1 MAFKRVIIWRVGPL
15 SWLLGDKSMAFT
27 ELEQKRIEKAASRF
41 IEKNRP
47 AVHIRPEL
55 DLGFR
60 LTGQSIELFEIR
72 PAWKAEHLK
81 QERPVAKATYIK
93 AQEIWRIYWQR
104 ADLKWHRY
112 EPIPDVES
120 IDEFLAVV
128 EQDEYCC
135 FWG

>member
-1 MAFKRVIIWRVGPL
+1 
-15 SWLLGDKSMAFT
+15 MAFT

-41 IEKNRP
+41 IEKHRP
-47 AVHIRPEL
+47 AAHIRPEL

-60 LTGQSIELFEIR
+60 LKGQSIEIFEIR
-72 PAWKAEHLK
+72 PVWKTEHLK

-93 AQEIWRIYWQR
+93 TQEMWRIFWQR

-120 IDEFLAVV
+120 IDEFLTIVG
-128 EQDEYCC
+128 QDEYCC